1 MKVMISQPMAGRTKA
16 QIANERKRIVDELE
30 SLGWEVVDTLFKNTS
45 KKKCNAP
52 VYYLAKSIDAISKVD
67 AVLFMNG
74 WESMR
79 GCRIEHEV
87 CLQYSILTM
96 YEYEL

>member
-16 QIANERKRIVDELE
+16 QIIDTRKKVIDKLRG
-30 SLGWEVVDTLFKNTS
+30 LGWEVVDTLFKDDTE
-45 KKKCNAP
+45 KKCNVP
-52 VYYLAKSIDAISKVD
+52 VYYLGKSIDAISKVD

-79 GCRIEHEV
+79 GCRIEHEI
-87 CLQYSILTM
+87 CLQYNIATM